1 MRSVAPVV
9 LIAALGACSATPPP
23 AAPNYEAQ
31 QHLAQWLNGL
41 VPSGPPQDCLASYKQ
56 QEMTVID
63 SSTIA
68 FREGTGHV
76 WVQKTQSPCAP
87 LGGPG
92 PYALVTRSTQSQL
105 CRGDIAEV
113 VDTTSGMG
121 AGSCVIGQFLPYS
134 RPR

>member
-1 MRSVAPVV
+1 MRSVAPFV
-9 LIAALGACSATPPP
+9 LVAALAGCSSYPPPP
-23 AAPNYEAQ
+23 APNYQGQ

-76 WVQKTQSPCAP
+76 WVQKTQSPCTP

-92 PYALVTRSTQSQL
+92 PYALVTRSGQSQL

-121 AGSCVIGQFLPYS
+121 VGSCVIGEFLPYS

>member
-1 MRSVAPVV
+1 MRSVAPFV
-9 LIAALGACSATPPP
+9 LFAALGACTATPPP
-23 AAPNYEAQ
+23 PSPNYEGQ
-31 QHLAQWLNGL
+31 RHRAQWLNGL
-41 VPSGPPQDCLASYKQ
+41 VPSGPPRDCLASYKQ

-76 WVQKTQSPCAP
+76 WVQKTQSPCTP
-87 LGGPG
+87 LGRTG
-92 PYALVTRSTQSQL
+92 PYALVTRSGQSQL

-113 VDTTSGMG
+113 VDTTSGMNV
-121 AGSCVIGQFLPYS
+121 GSCVIGEFLPYS

>member
-1 MRSVAPVV
+1 M
-9 LIAALGACSATPPP
+9 GPPP
-23 AAPNYEAQ
+23 PAPNYEAQ

-41 VPSGPPQDCLASYKQ
+41 VPSGPPRDCLASYKQ

-76 WVQKTQSPCAP
+76 WVQKTQSPCTP

-92 PYALVTRSTQSQL
+92 PYALVTRSSQSQL

-113 VDTTSGMG
+113 VDTASGTNV
-121 AGSCVIGQFLPYS
+121 GSCVIGEFLPYS